1 MTARKLNIKVGE
13 NQIRYKVDWN
23 FLAVIVT
30 IQIVGLIALY
40 SADHA
45 TGHSGH
51 FFKAQMKW
59 LGIGWVAFLLMA
71 RVNYRTL
78 INFSG
83 VFYGI
88 NLVAL
93 ALVPFVGKTVNGS
106 KRWINLVFFNY
117 QPSETMKIMVFLFL
131 TSFLARTRLENLTFK
146 DLILPTLFIAF
157 PFVFTFLQPDLGTA
171 LLMAAVPATLLIFLK
186 LKPHVLI
193 SLVSIFAISIPA
205 FWSSGLIRPYQ
216 KKRVMNFIS
225 PDSDPRGTGYN
236 SIQAKI
242 AIGSGQ
248 FLGKGFL
255 QGSQSQLE
263 FLPERHSDF
272 IFCVLTEE
280 FGFIGALMALA
291 LFFSLIYLILKTAQN
306 SPDRKGALLC
316 IGVAAFI
323 FWHMLINIGMVA
335 GLLPIVGVPLP
346 LMSYGGSS
354 LLSIMV
360 SLGLV
365 ASVSRRK
372 YLF

>member
-216 KKRVMNFIS
+216 KKRVMNFI
-225 PDSDPRGTGYN
+225 
-236 SIQAKI
+236 
-242 AIGSGQ
+242 GSGQ